1 MKEHRSLSREKP
13 SAAEATSDHALAMPA
28 RHVLMSLRW
37 LVVAALL
44 LAALLVQIPVVL
56 NPDLACLLTEG
67 EQVLAGRKPGVDLLE
82 LNPPLSVYL
91 YMPASMLAR
100 MTGIAPEVIV
110 IILILV
116 EIAGALLLIDRAAA
130 AARLG
135 AEERIVATCLF
146 AFLFALLPSGV
157 FGQREHIAVI
167 ALTPFVA
174 VTAIRWRGLSPGPA
188 AVLAG
193 LGAGLAMS
201 IKPHL
206 ALVVGLPVVLAA
218 LRQRSLRPLLSPEAM
233 AATAV
238 VIGYGAVLVI
248 VFPAYLFDYA
258 PMVSAA
264 YLPLRMNLGDLLSFP
279 ATVIAGSIVF
289 LGLLAPQ
296 EFKIGGN
303 ATPWLAAA
311 VGGAAS
317 FVLQGKHWT
326 YTAFALCVFAIAA
339 PLLHAR
345 VRTMRMPVM
354 IAGLAAIALV
364 GYCLSLQVRPFPP
377 LKERI
382 QALARHP
389 RLITIGDHVALGHPL
404 VREVNGTWVGSSCVQ
419 LLAAGA
425 MMLQKTTQ
433 PTQSERARLDSIIE
447 FERRHLL
454 ADLRAGRP
462 DVILV
467 DTQLLSAVPFDWLA
481 WARSDPEL
489 EAELSRYRE
498 VEDAG
503 GRVRILV
510 DRSGSER

>member
-1 MKEHRSLSREKP
+1 
-13 SAAEATSDHALAMPA
+13 
-28 RHVLMSLRW
+28 MSLRW
-37 LVVAALL
+37 LIVAALL

-67 EQVLAGRKPGVDLLE
+67 EQVLDGRKPGIDLLE

-100 MTGIAPEVIV
+100 TTGIAPELLV

-116 EIAGALLLIDRAAA
+116 EIVVALLIIDRAAA

-135 AEERIVATCLF
+135 TEERVVATCLF
-146 AFLFALLPSGV
+146 AFLFAILPSGV

-174 VTAIRWRGLSPGPA
+174 VTAIRWRGLSPGPL

-193 LGAGLAMS
+193 LGAGLALS

-206 ALVVGLPVVLAA
+206 ALVAGLPVVLAVI
-218 LRQRSLRPLLSPEAM
+218 RQRSVKPLFSPEAM
-233 AATAV
+233 TAAAV
-238 VIGYGAVLVI
+238 VIGYGAILVI

-279 ATVIAGSIVF
+279 ATVMAGSIVF
-289 LGLLAPQ
+289 LGLLAPH

-354 IAGLAAIALV
+354 IAGLAAVALIA
-364 GYCLSLQVRPFPP
+364 YCLSLQVRPFPP

-382 QALARHP
+382 QALATHP
-389 RLITIGDHVALGHPL
+389 RLITIGDHIALGHPL

-433 PTQSERARLDSIIE
+433 PTQGERARLDSIID

-510 DRSGSER
+510 ARSGSER